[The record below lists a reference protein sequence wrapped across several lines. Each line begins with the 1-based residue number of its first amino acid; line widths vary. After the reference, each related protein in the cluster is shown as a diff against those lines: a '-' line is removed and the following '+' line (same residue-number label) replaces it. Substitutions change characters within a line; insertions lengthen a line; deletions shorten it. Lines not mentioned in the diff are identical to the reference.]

1 LIATARISP
10 KIATAWKLAAAIFL
24 ALAIAFAASDTVR
37 FTMLSAVA
45 LFVYGTPDEKDVL
58 DANAVRTAVI
68 TTHSFKKESVSE
80 PGEAPVFFRTGS
92 KRVLTNPTV
101 LKVYDVIDKSD
112 QDEIIGAVRD
122 VIVQRNSKP
131 VDLRFY
137 ENENWNVTD
146 NLALRG
152 PEKLL
157 RRTVLSAR

>member
-1 LIATARISP
+1 MLVRRTLPGKAFG
-10 KIATAWKLAAAIFL
+10 WKLAAAIFL
-24 ALAIAFAASDTVR
+24 ALAIAFAASDPAR
-37 FTMLSAVA
+37 FTVLSAVG
-45 LFVYGTPDEKDVL
+45 LFVYGRPDEKDVL

-92 KRVLTNPTV
+92 ERVLTNPTV

-112 QDEIIGAVRD
+112 QDKIIEAVRD
-122 VIVQRNSKP
+122 VIARRNSKH

-137 ENENWNVTD
+137 EHENWNVTD

-157 RRTVLSAR
+157 RRTVLSAP